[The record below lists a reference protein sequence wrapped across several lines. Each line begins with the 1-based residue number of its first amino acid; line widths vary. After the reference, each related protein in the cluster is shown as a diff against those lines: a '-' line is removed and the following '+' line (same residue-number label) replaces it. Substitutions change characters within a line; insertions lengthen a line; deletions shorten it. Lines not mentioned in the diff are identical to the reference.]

1 VCWDD
6 RVSAEQNFRVD
17 LQGLVDLLSH
27 HLYSGPGVYLR
38 ELVQN
43 SVDAITARRENEPEH
58 RGTIRITPAGASD
71 DGALCIADDGI
82 GLDEDDIRAVLS
94 TIGATS
100 KRDELGFQREG
111 FLGQFGIGLLACFM
125 VSDRIEVRTRAG
137 DGRTWRWSGRS
148 DGTYELTPSDTELAQ
163 QGTEVRLA
171 PGHLP
176 ELLATPTV
184 RQLLVRYAE
193 FLPFDIVLVSAE
205 GEEHLRREFPW
216 EATGR
221 SGTERGGDAVRLCEE
236 LLGFS
241 PLDRIELADPV
252 SGIRGIA
259 FVSPHPGVHRRAH
272 RVYARHM
279 LVSASADSVL
289 PDWAFFVRA
298 VINTERL
305 TPTASREQLHED
317 DLLHE
322 TRERLGRQVKKWLVR
337 MVESDPRRTER
348 FMAVHA
354 LGVKAMAAQDDE
366 MLELL
371 GTTLTFETTRGSLTL
386 TELFDD
392 GQPIAYCDRVD
403 DYRQLAPI
411 AQAQGLLVVNA
422 GSAYDVAL
430 IGRWIDLHPGTEA
443 RRMTARELL
452 ASMEVV
458 GDDERP
464 RYDALL
470 GVAEECLA
478 GTRFGPAL
486 RSFEPSQATA
496 VLLSGADAER
506 EADREG
512 VAEGAEGAWRAV
524 LDALAVPDPVRGG
537 TDGPVLVLNATNPT
551 VQRLADSDDPSVQ
564 RLSIEAV
571 YAHLLLAGRHVVR
584 PVDQVIVSRALG
596 VLIERVL
603 EG

>member
-1 VCWDD
+1 M
-6 RVSAEQNFRVD
+6 SAEQNFRVD

-27 HLYSGPGVYLR
+27 HLYSGPGVYVR

-43 SVDAITARRENEPEH
+43 SVDAITARRLAEPEH
-58 RGTIRITPAGASD
+58 RGMIRITPADVSA
-71 DGALCIADDGI
+71 DGSLCIADDGI
-82 GLDEDDIRAVLS
+82 GLGEDDIRAVLS

-100 KRDELGFQREG
+100 KRDELGFQRDG

-125 VSDRIEVRTRAG
+125 VSDRIEVRTRSA

-148 DGTYELTPSDTELAQ
+148 DGTYELAPSDAGLAQ

-176 ELLATPTV
+176 EMLATPTV
-184 RQLLVRYAE
+184 RELLVRYAE
-193 FLPFDIVLVSAE
+193 FLPFDIVLMTDD
-205 GEEHLRREFPW
+205 GEEPLCRELPW
-216 EATGR
+216 ETAER
-221 SGTERGGDAVRLCEE
+221 SGAQRRDDGIRLCEE
-236 LLGFS
+236 LLGFR
-241 PLDRIELADPV
+241 PLDQIELADPV
-252 SGIRGIA
+252 SGLRGIA
-259 FVSPHPGVHRRAH
+259 FVSPHPGVHRQAH

-298 VINTERL
+298 VVNTERL
-305 TPTASREQLHED
+305 TPTASREQLHDD
-317 DLLHE
+317 DLLRE
-322 TRERLGRQVKKWLVR
+322 TRERLGRQVRSWLVR

-366 MLELL
+366 MLDLL
-371 GTTLTFETTRGSLTL
+371 GATLTFETTRGSLAL
-386 TELFDD
+386 TELFAD
-392 GQPIAYCDRVD
+392 GQPVAYCERVD

-422 GSAYDVAL
+422 GFAYDVAL
-430 IGRWIDLHPGTEA
+430 IGRWLDLHPGTDA
-443 RRMTARELL
+443 RRMTATELL
-452 ASMEVV
+452 ASMEPV
-458 GDDERP
+458 GDAERG
-464 RYDALL
+464 RYEALL

-486 RSFEPSQATA
+486 RSFEPAQATA
-496 VLLSGADAER
+496 VLLSGPDAER
-506 EADREG
+506 EADRAA
-512 VAEGAEGAWRAV
+512 VAEGAEGAWRTV
-524 LDALAVPDPVRGG
+524 LDALADPDPGPGG
-537 TDGPVLVLNATNPT
+537 ADGPVLVLNAANPT

-564 RLSIEAV
+564 RLSVEAV

-596 VLIERVL
+596 VLIDRVL